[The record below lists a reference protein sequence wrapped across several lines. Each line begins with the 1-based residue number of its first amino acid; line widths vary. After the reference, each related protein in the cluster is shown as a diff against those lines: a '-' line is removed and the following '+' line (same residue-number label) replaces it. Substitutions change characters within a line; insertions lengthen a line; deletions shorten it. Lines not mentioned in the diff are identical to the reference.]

1 MTRGVLPAAVVAGV
15 VCAVAVPLGRPG
27 LGWPVGALA
36 VAVAVLVAGPRRP
49 LHAGRLLAGAGALLL
64 VGTAAVRAAGW
75 LFLLCLAVA
84 VPLASLAVAGTGRS
98 WRRAARGAVA
108 VLFAVPGVG
117 ELVRSVRLP
126 RVLPGAVA
134 GVALTAAFTGLFA
147 SADPVFAHLLPRV
160 SPGGVAAGLLVFV
173 VAVAGTLGLAA
184 VRAQPLEDSAPRED
198 RAPREDG
205 APRAAR
211 PLRRLDWVLPL
222 ALLDLLFAVFVGVQ
236 LTVLFGGHAYVLG
249 PGGPS
254 YAEYARGGFW
264 QLTAATLLTLAVV
277 GVVAQWA
284 SRETPADRRLIR
296 LLVGTLSLLT
306 LVIVAS
312 ALRRMGLYVGAYGFT
327 RIRLAAFTFEVVLGA
342 LFVLVLAAGV
352 RLRAPWLPAAAVATG
367 VVALLGLV
375 AVNPDAYI
383 AGTVIARYHHDG
395 HLDAAYL
402 SVLSADAVP
411 EIDRLPEPYRSCV
424 LAGLA
429 GRPSTVDPWDAA
441 NAGRSVAWR
450 VLRAR
455 PVPPDTVPCRQVF
468 LSPRS

>member
-27 LGWPVGALA
+27 LGWAVGALA

-108 VLFAVPGVG
+108 ALFA
-117 ELVRSVRLP
+117 LP
-126 RVLPGAVA
+126 
-134 GVALTAAFTGLFA
+134 
-147 SADPVFAHLLPRV
+147 
-160 SPGGVAAGLLVFV
+160 
-173 VAVAGTLGLAA
+173 
-184 VRAQPLEDSAPRED
+184 
-198 RAPREDG
+198 
-205 APRAAR
+205 
-211 PLRRLDWVLPL
+211 
-222 ALLDLLFAVFVGVQ
+222 VGVQ

-327 RIRLAAFTFEVVLGA
+327 RIRLAAFTFEVVLGT

-402 SVLSADAVP
+402 SVLSADA
-411 EIDRLPEPYRSCV
+411 
-424 LAGLA
+424 
-429 GRPSTVDPWDAA
+429 
-441 NAGRSVAWR
+441 
-450 VLRAR
+450 
-455 PVPPDTVPCRQVF
+455 
-468 LSPRS
+468 